1 MIYPPRA
8 QYGLSLGVTSHCYN
22 RFVLRVNCFVAI
34 YLLSFPCLITYNFM
48 ISRVLNLRLNHS
60 WLAIPRLLQTYISQ
74 GGPKLARGDQ
84 FWLPKLVRP
93 DRFWQQ
99 NWSGGTSFGKNFCQ
113 NGPAGPIIGG
123 TDFGMTVPL

>member
-1 MIYPPRA
+1 
-8 QYGLSLGVTSHCYN
+8 
-22 RFVLRVNCFVAI
+22 
-34 YLLSFPCLITYNFM
+34 M

-113 NGPAGPIIGG
+113 IWSGRTNYRGDRFWHDSTIVAM
-123 TDFGMTVPL
+123 FN